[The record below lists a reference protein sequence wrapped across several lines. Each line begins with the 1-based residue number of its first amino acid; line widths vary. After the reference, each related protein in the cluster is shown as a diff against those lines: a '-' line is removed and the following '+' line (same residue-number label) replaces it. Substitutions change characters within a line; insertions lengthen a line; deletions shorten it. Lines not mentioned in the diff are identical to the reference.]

1 MGIIFMF
8 IWGGGLADYLTEV
21 VGERGVPVLTRF
33 CLENKL
39 PHQS

>member
-1 MGIIFMF
+1 MF
-8 IWGGGLADYLTEV
+8 IWGGGLADYLAEV
-21 VGERGVPVLTRF
+21 VGERGGLVLARF